1 MENNITKMLAEGI
14 QAVRFEDIPEE
25 VLRNM
30 KRSILENVSAA
41 VASHAKV
48 PYLARLDASLH
59 RPAQGE
65 SSVFGGARDC
75 DAAQAAFI
83 NASCAVAKEFI
94 GGHRFSYGMPS
105 IAAVPVAF
113 ALGERCRASGRKVL
127 LSALLGYETH
137 ARIGVATYPMYFRF
151 HPHGT
156 LGVYGA
162 AGAAASMLELT
173 AEQFYDLLN
182 LVSVLPIFAH
192 RRTTVEGGT
201 VRNTYPGI
209 SAWHGIL
216 AVDMLHAGIRG
227 VEDGIRTCFAETSAE
242 NGVDEH
248 ALLDDLGRRF
258 EVSRNYYKL
267 FGCERHLHGAME
279 CVYDLREELGWDVV
293 NKDTVE
299 SVQVYTHKKGARCKR
314 KDPQNAMAAQW
325 SIPHGVAALLVL
337 GRTENDLFSEEAVVN
352 PEIRALEQRVD
363 VFEDPEYTRLD
374 PVERYTRLT
383 LTLKDGRSFTRTVH
397 RLLGEFDSPHPDSA
411 VWERLLS
418 KCRWLFGLGGLD
430 EARTDA
436 VVDAIMH
443 LEDIADITEFTDLLH
458 GRS

>member
-1 MENNITKMLAEGI
+1 MELNITKKLAEGVSR
-14 QAVRFEDIPEE
+14 VRFEDIPED
-25 VLRNM
+25 VLLNM
-30 KRSILENVSAA
+30 KRSILENLSAA

-48 PYLARLDASLH
+48 PYLAKLDNFMK
-59 RPAQGE
+59 RPAAGE
-65 SSVFGGARDC
+65 SSIFGGRRDC
-75 DAAQAAFI
+75 DPARAAFM

-113 ALGERCRASGRKVL
+113 ALGESRNASGKDVL
-127 LSALLGYETH
+127 LAALMGYETH

-162 AGAAASMLELT
+162 AGAAASILKLAPEK
-173 AEQFYDLLN
+173 FYDLLN

-216 AVDMLHAGIRG
+216 AVDMLEAGICG

-242 NGVDEH
+242 QGVDEH
-248 ALLDDLGRRF
+248 ALLDDLGMRF

-267 FGCERHLHGAME
+267 YGCERHLHGAME
-279 CVYDLREELGWDVV
+279 CVRDLREELGSDVV
-293 NKDTVE
+293 NKNTVA

-337 GRTENDLFSEEAVVN
+337 GRTENDLFSEEAVLN
-352 PEIRALEQRVD
+352 PEIRALAQHVD
-363 VFEDPEYTRLD
+363 VYEDPEYTKLD

-383 LTLKDGRSFTRTVH
+383 LNLRDGRSFTRAIH
-397 RLLGEFDSPHPDSA
+397 QLPGEFDCPCPDEV

-418 KCRWLFGLGGLD
+418 KCRWLFGMGGFD
-430 EARTDA
+430 EARIDA
-436 VVDAIMH
+436 VVERIMH
-443 LEDIADITEFTDLLH
+443 LEELSSIFDLTDLLIEK
-458 GRS
+458 

>member
-1 MENNITKMLAEGI
+1 MENNITKKLAEGLSAI
-14 QAVRFEDIPEE
+14 RFEDIPGD

-30 KRSILENVSAA
+30 KRSILENLSAA
-41 VASHAKV
+41 VASHAGV
-48 PYLARLDASLH
+48 PYLAKLDASMR
-59 RPAQGE
+59 RPSRGE
-65 SSVFGGARDC
+65 CTVFGGKRDC
-75 DAAQAAFI
+75 DPARAAFI

-113 ALGERCRASGRKVL
+113 ALGESRGASGKEVL
-127 LSALLGYETH
+127 LAALKGYEAH
-137 ARIGVATYPMYFRF
+137 ARTGVATYPMYFRF

-162 AGAAASMLELT
+162 AGAAASMMGLD
-173 AEQFYDLLN
+173 AERFYHLLN

-209 SAWHGIL
+209 AAWHGIL
-216 AVDMLHAGIRG
+216 ALDMLEAGICG

-242 NGVDEH
+242 QGVDEH
-248 ALLDDLGRRF
+248 ALLDGLGSRF

-267 FGCERHLHGAME
+267 YGCERHLHGAME
-279 CVYDLREELGWDVV
+279 CVYDLREELGWDAV
-293 NKDTVE
+293 NKDTVD
-299 SVQVYTHKKGARCKR
+299 SVQVHTHKKGARCMR

-337 GRTENDLFSEEAVVN
+337 GRTENDLFSEEAVQN
-352 PEIRALEQRVD
+352 PEIRALAQRVD
-363 VFEDPEYTRLD
+363 VFEDPEYTKLD

-383 LTLKDGRSFTRTVH
+383 LNLKDGRSFTRTIH
-397 RLLGEFDSPHPDSA
+397 QLPGEFDCPCPDEV
-411 VWERLLS
+411 VWERLVS
-418 KCRWLFGLGGLD
+418 KCRWLFGMGGLD
-430 EARTDA
+430 AARTEEA
-436 VVDAIMH
+436 VEKIMH
-443 LEDIADITEFTDLLH
+443 LEELSSIFELTDMLQA
-458 GRS
+458 G